1 MKRSKFHVLGILLL
15 VFAGCSS
22 SNAPSPPTQVNYVQG
37 GTYVYYAQN
46 LDKNTGQPTA
56 GTGDTITSVVLQ
68 TGISYQGMSNVTEIQ
83 NTHTNPVSMDTT
95 YISQS
100 NGSYWHYNYGL
111 ELLNENP
118 AVLASN
124 NGNPLIAGW
133 VLQAKFSANMSDTW
147 AAVGTPITFAG
158 QTGELTDTATE
169 ASDTTLAISSSSV
182 SAKHSVHA
190 LEITSLFVSASGS
203 ADTYVSVLDG
213 PVIDII
219 HPTTIEQ
226 MATPGR
232 ITILLSTK

>member
-1 MKRSKFHVLGILLL
+1 MKRSNFAILAISV
-15 VFAGCSS
+15 VFAAGCSS
-22 SNAPSPPTQVNYVQG
+22 SNVPGPPTQVNYVQG
-37 GTYVYYAQN
+37 GTYVYYAQD
-46 LDKNTGQPTA
+46 LDKNTGQPTP
-56 GTGDTITSVVLQ
+56 GSGDTITSVVLQ
-68 TGISYQGMSNVTEIQ
+68 TGISYQSMSNVTEIQ

-100 NGSYWHYNYGL
+100 NGNYWHYNYGL

-118 AVLASN
+118 TVLASN
-124 NGNPLIAGW
+124 KGNPLIAGW
-133 VLQAKFSANMSDTW
+133 VLQAKFSANVSDRW

-169 ASDTTLAISSSSV
+169 ANDTSFAVDSSSV
-182 SAKHSVHA
+182 SAKHSAHA